1 MRLRLVTY
9 TSCLSLSVFV
19 SPGGFR
25 HTRRRRAGRVLI
37 FKTASNFSFR
47 CPGLQTHLEM
57 LSQAK
62 TASLVLNPTP
72 NLIHLWPLPFLF
84 NPLPPPS
91 ADLAELYREKCDTPK
106 FNGVFFNNL
115 FWGRG
120 QSSYVWS
127 VVYTSHVAM
136 E

>member
-1 MRLRLVTY
+1 MRNKRKKVSISTGAEQ
-9 TSCLSLSVFV
+9 LSSAQYW
-19 SPGGFR
+19 S
-25 HTRRRRAGRVLI
+25 
-37 FKTASNFSFR
+37 S
-47 CPGLQTHLEM
+47 
-57 LSQAK
+57 
-62 TASLVLNPTP
+62 
-72 NLIHLWPLPFLF
+72 F

-91 ADLAELYREKCDTPK
+91 ADLVELYRVKCDTPK

-127 VVYTSHVAM
+127 MVYTSHVAM